1 MPIYK
6 RCSRCGKRMPAGA
19 ICGCQ
24 KRRYQEEDKYTKD
37 DKYKLFYKSRSWNR
51 ARDIA
56 IDFYGGLDIY
66 SLYVLG
72 RMEYGQTV
80 HHIIPLKECW
90 ERRTDVSNLIYLTS
104 DNSQHH
110 DPRRNAEAG
119 GYFPAFFFGRTVSA
133 RDVSEVGGTQ
143 KCFPQ

>member
-24 KRRYQEEDKYTKD
+24 KRRYQEEDKYTMD

-51 ARDIA
+51 ARDTA

-66 SLYVLG
+66 SLYILG

-90 ERRTDVSNLIYLTS
+90 ERRTDVSNLIYLTES
-104 DNSQHH
+104 NHQTIH
-110 DPRRNAEAG
+110 NIMAQGE
-119 GYFPAFFFGRTVSA
+119 
-133 RDVSEVGGTQ
+133 TQ
-143 KCFPQ
+143 KQEVISLLFSLVERYRQEISRE

>member
-6 RCSRCGKRMPAGA
+6 RCSRCGKRMPAGT

-24 KRRYQEEDKYTKD
+24 KRRYREEDKYTKD
-37 DKYKLFYKSRSWNR
+37 DKYKLFYKSKLWRR
-51 ARDIA
+51 CRDST

-66 SLYVLG
+66 SLYVLS

-90 ERRTDVSNLIYLTS
+90 ERRTDPTNLIYLTES
-104 DNSQHH
+104 NHQIIHNIMIQGETHKQEVLSLLFSLVERYRQEMSQ
-110 DPRRNAEAG
+110 E
-119 GYFPAFFFGRTVSA
+119 
-133 RDVSEVGGTQ
+133 
-143 KCFPQ
+143 

>member
-90 ERRTDVSNLIYLTS
+90 ERRTDVSNLIYLTES
-104 DNSQHH
+104 NHQIIH
-110 DPRRNAEAG
+110 NIMIQGE
-119 GYFPAFFFGRTVSA
+119 
-133 RDVSEVGGTQ
+133 TQ
-143 KCFPQ
+143 KQEVISLLLSLVERYRQEMSRG

>member
-6 RCSRCGKRMPAGA
+6 RCSRCGKRILAGT

-24 KRRYQEEDKYTKD
+24 KRRYREEDKYTKD

-66 SLYVLG
+66 SLYILG

-80 HHIIPLKECW
+80 HHIVPLKECW
-90 ERRTDVSNLIYLTS
+90 ERRTDVSNLIYLTES
-104 DNSQHH
+104 NHQIIH
-110 DPRRNAEAG
+110 NIMIQGE
-119 GYFPAFFFGRTVSA
+119 
-133 RDVSEVGGTQ
+133 TQ
-143 KCFPQ
+143 KQEVLSLLFSLVERYRKEMSQE

>member
-1 MPIYK
+1 
-6 RCSRCGKRMPAGA
+6 MPAGA

-90 ERRTDVSNLIYLTS
+90 ERRTDVSNLIYLTES
-104 DNSQHH
+104 NHQIIH
-110 DPRRNAEAG
+110 NIMIQGE
-119 GYFPAFFFGRTVSA
+119 
-133 RDVSEVGGTQ
+133 TQ
-143 KCFPQ
+143 KQEIISLLLSLVERYRQEMSRG

>member
-6 RCSRCGKRMPAGA
+6 RCSRCGKRMSAGT

-72 RMEYGQTV
+72 RMEYGQTM

-90 ERRTDVSNLIYLTS
+90 ERRTDVSNLIYLTES
-104 DNSQHH
+104 NHQIIH
-110 DPRRNAEAG
+110 NIMAQGE
-119 GYFPAFFFGRTVSA
+119 
-133 RDVSEVGGTQ
+133 TQ
-143 KCFPQ
+143 KQEVISLLLSLVERYRQEMSRG

>member
-1 MPIYK
+1 
-6 RCSRCGKRMPAGA
+6 MPAGA

-66 SLYVLG
+66 SLYILG

-80 HHIIPLKECW
+80 HHVIPLKECW
-90 ERRTDVSNLIYLTS
+90 ERRTDVSNLIYLTES
-104 DNSQHH
+104 NHQIIH
-110 DPRRNAEAG
+110 NIMIQGE
-119 GYFPAFFFGRTVSA
+119 
-133 RDVSEVGGTQ
+133 TQ
-143 KCFPQ
+143 KQEVISLLLSLVERYRQEMSRG

>member
-1 MPIYK
+1 
-6 RCSRCGKRMPAGA
+6 MPAGA

-90 ERRTDVSNLIYLTS
+90 KRRTDVSNLIYLTES
-104 DNSQHH
+104 SHQIIHNIMIQG
-110 DPRRNAEAG
+110 E
-119 GYFPAFFFGRTVSA
+119 
-133 RDVSEVGGTQ
+133 TQ
-143 KCFPQ
+143 KQEVISLLFSLVERYRQEMSRG